1 MLGSLSPAN
10 TIPMLGL
17 LLRVRVPET
26 VKQGACAL
34 SNRTFI
40 ASEHGSDARL
50 RNNKFVNWVSRTV
63 YKTFCFVLAFSNAPP
78 GETVAKYN

>member
-1 MLGSLSPAN
+1 MLGSLSPVN

-50 RNNKFVNWVSRTV
+50 RNNK
-63 YKTFCFVLAFSNAPP
+63 
-78 GETVAKYN
+78 